1 MTVSELQGLIASPHT
16 TGGGRDAPLGN
27 LRQVYG
33 DDDALIGRE
42 LNRLGAALKLFAA
55 SYGDGPLSVWRAPAR
70 INILGEHVDY
80 VTYLPTAALPFGS
93 REHGMLM
100 LFRANEDG
108 RVRGASTAAGY
119 EPFGFDLNDGPR
131 VTGGWLE
138 ALYARPTPAP
148 HWSNYV
154 RGAVYFARAKYGAG
168 VARGLNFVVDA
179 SVAAGGGASS
189 SSALTVL
196 AGAAIRCVNAVNFA
210 SDELAEDSAQAEWY
224 AGTRGG
230 AMDHTAIC
238 LAQPQSAVHIEFD
251 ARRATLVPLPD
262 AGYRWLTFFTHKA
275 DKGREVMLEYNERAA
290 VARLLIPAFIESQ
303 RLEVN
308 ESLPDALPEAV
319 TLAEIAR
326 DFPSVFRE
334 CARAFPALV
343 AERGTR
349 TLRLRDRARHHVSE
363 VRRVA
368 QAARLLGGAGGIDAD
383 ETMRSLGALLCESH
397 ASLRDLYEVSTPE
410 VNRLTEVI
418 DSDPLV
424 LGARLMGGGFGGNVL
439 ALTTAEHAP
448 ALVARAQAAYYA
460 PRQRDAAR
468 EGAVMISTPGAGLSP
483 LIA

>member
-1 MTVSELQGLIASPHT
+1 MTASELQSLITSPGRA
-16 TGGGRDAPLGN
+16 GGERDALLGTF
-27 LRQVYG
+27 RQVYG
-33 DDDALIGRE
+33 DDDALIRRE
-42 LNRLGAALKLFAA
+42 LDRLDAALKLFAA
-55 SYGDGPLSVWRAPAR
+55 RYGDGPLSVWRAPAR

-108 RVRGASTAAGY
+108 RVRGASTAADY
-119 EPFGFDLNDGPR
+119 EPFGFDLDDGAAAS
-131 VTGGWLE
+131 GGWLE
-138 ALYARPTPAP
+138 SLYSRPTPAP

-154 RGAVYFARAKYGAG
+154 RGGACFARAKYGAA
-168 VARGLNFVVDA
+168 VARGFDFVVDA

-196 AGAAIRCVNAVNFA
+196 AGAAIRRANGINFA

-238 LAQPQSAVHIEFD
+238 LAQPHSAVHIEFD

-275 DKGREVMLEYNERAA
+275 DKGREVMLEYNERAV
-290 VARLLIPAFIESQ
+290 VARLLIPAFVESR
-303 RLEVN
+303 RLEIN
-308 ESLPDALPEAV
+308 ESLPDVLPESV

-326 DFPSVFRE
+326 DFPNVFRE
-334 CARAFPALV
+334 CERAFPTLV
-343 AERGTR
+343 TERR
-349 TLRLRDRARHHVSE
+349 ARPLKLRDRARHHVGE

-368 QAARLLGGAGGIDAD
+368 QAARLLADAGGVDAG
-383 ETMRSLGALLCESH
+383 EAMRSLGALLRESH
-397 ASLRDLYEVSTPE
+397 ASLRDLYEVSTLE
-410 VNRLTEVI
+410 VNRLMEII
-418 DSDPLV
+418 DADLQV

-448 ALVARAQAAYYA
+448 ALVARAQTEYYA
-460 PRQRDAAR
+460 PRRRDAAR